1 MKREDKYLIKNI
13 GTKQNDKGKE
23 YFIHNKTR
31 IIITE
36 HFNENGKC
44 FMELVGNAIERNA
57 AMDSHT
63 IIKDKKYRR

>member
-1 MKREDKYLIKNI
+1 MSRILETTEKE
-13 GTKQNDKGKE
+13 KE

-36 HFNENGKC
+36 HFNENGKS

-57 AMDSHT
+57 TVDSHT
-63 IIKDKKYRR
+63 IIKDRKIS

>member
-1 MKREDKYLIKNI
+1 MIKNTE
-13 GTKQNDKGKE
+13 TKQNDKGKE

-31 IIITE
+31 IIIAE

-63 IIKDKKYRR
+63 IIKDKKIS

>member
-1 MKREDKYLIKNI
+1 MKGILK
-13 GTKQNDKGKE
+13 TKQNDTEKE

-36 HFNENGKC
+36 HFNENGKP

-57 AMDSHT
+57 EVDSHT
-63 IIKDKKYRR
+63 IIKDRKIS

>member
-1 MKREDKYLIKNI
+1 MIKNTE
-13 GTKQNDKGKE
+13 TKQNDKGKE

-44 FMELVGNAIERNA
+44 FMELVENAIERYA
-57 AMDSHT
+57 AVDSHT